1 MKFAA
6 RLFFVLPLLIAS
18 LNGANAVN
26 GEEADSA
33 KKVYLF
39 SYFTKNGED
48 GLHLAWSRDGLK
60 WNPLK
65 EGRAFFKPPETVSRL
80 VRDPSIVRAPDGV
93 FHMVWTGSWSGKT
106 IGYAS
111 SKDLIHWTDVRSLP
125 VMTHEPT
132 ARNCWAP
139 ELFRDGDGTYYIIW
153 STTIPGRFPET
164 AGSSETDYNHRM
176 YYTTTR
182 DFKTFADTKP
192 YWNPGHNVIDGF
204 LVKGTASDCSKGGYI
219 LFYKDETLKPE
230 AKKHILVAVSDSPI
244 GPFDVIGVASHINW
258 SEGPAAIR
266 IAQGANAY
274 WYLYYDCYTKH
285 HFGAVRSKDLRN
297 WENLTDK
304 LSMPQQARHGT
315 VFEVD
320 EEFFQTDL
328 APLTALP

>member
-1 MKFAA
+1 MRSTVK
-6 RLFFVLPLLIAS
+6 RQIQQKS
-18 LNGANAVN
+18 I
-26 GEEADSA
+26 
-33 KKVYLF
+33 F

-153 STTIPGRFPET
+153 STIPGRFQRRPVPGAAT
-164 AGSSETDYNHRM
+164 ITGCTIRRPGIS
-176 YYTTTR
+176 
-182 DFKTFADTKP
+182 KP
-192 YWNPGHNVIDGF
+192 LPTPSLLESVTCYRRLPSQGA
-204 LVKGTASDCSKGGYI
+204 ASDCSKGGYI

-230 AKKHILVAVSDSPI
+230 AKKHILVAV
-244 GPFDVIGVASHINW
+244 
-258 SEGPAAIR
+258 R
-266 IAQGANAY
+266 IP
-274 WYLYYDCYTKH
+274 DRP
-285 HFGAVRSKDLRN
+285 V
-297 WENLTDK
+297 
-304 LSMPQQARHGT
+304 
-315 VFEVD
+315 
-320 EEFFQTDL
+320 
-328 APLTALP
+328 